1 MFPRYEFVTKLAV
14 LIILLV
20 PVIGSLITARAYK
33 KQLPPDTQVSSFY
46 PTITG
51 IIFSYITVAVA
62 FVIMLIGF
70 IGI

>member
-1 MFPRYEFVTKLAV
+1 MFPRYEFATKLAV

-20 PVIGSLITARAYK
+20 PEIGSLITARAYK
-33 KQLPPDTQVSSFY
+33 KQLQPDTIV
-46 PTITG
+46 G
-51 IIFSYITVAVA
+51 LIFSYITVAIA

>member
-1 MFPRYEFVTKLAV
+1 MFPRYEFATKLAV

-33 KQLPPDTQVSSFY
+33 KQLPPDTKVSSFY
-46 PTITG
+46 PTILG
-51 IIFSYITVAVA
+51 IIFSYITVAIA

>member
-1 MFPRYEFVTKLAV
+1 MFPRYEFATKLAV
-14 LIILLV
+14 LIILLI

-46 PTITG
+46 PTIVG
-51 IIFSYITVAVA
+51 IIFSYIAVAVA

>member
-1 MFPRYEFVTKLAV
+1 MFPRYEFATKLAV

-33 KQLPPDTQVSSFY
+33 KQLPPDIQVSSFY
-46 PTITG
+46 PTIVG
-51 IIFSYITVAVA
+51 IIFSYIAVAVA